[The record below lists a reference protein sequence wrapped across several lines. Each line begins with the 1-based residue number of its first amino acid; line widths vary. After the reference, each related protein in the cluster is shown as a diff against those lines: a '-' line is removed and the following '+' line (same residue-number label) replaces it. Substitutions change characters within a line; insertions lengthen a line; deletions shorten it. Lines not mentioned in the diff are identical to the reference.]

1 MLSINQKIKYPV
13 YKGLRNLKTFF
24 ILIYTTIVFFEK
36 PYYCYDKHTFNF
48 LKEKPYENEDRCND
62 NVAFMNLPIIPNFIF
77 RMIELFLLVCFILI
91 QRVFA
96 VERKALDTY
105 TKAYHYLQFILTSM
119 IILSIVEI
127 IFSLIIGIY
136 PLLTFI
142 LRAFIIICL
151 VRNLRSAWLR
161 IFQILWKT
169 KTVFFLLFC
178 NIFIFGLTG
187 RFLFGPKLYSTDEH
201 EDVNPDFATISDAFY
216 SLYILL
222 STCNFPDVML
232 GTFKK
237 SKLSVFFFAFYI
249 AINIFIILSLLKALY
264 YSNYFEIFKDQAEEL
279 IKNIKNHTMNT
290 QIFKKQKVHL
300 FLINLYKKFSFTE
313 DEYNKILHIVN
324 LKNEKIFKETFKV
337 YQKREENLKKNKM
350 FKFFNQKRVE
360 LIINIIDLVLIY
372 FLFKKTADN
381 NITIFFQIIW
391 CSLFIFE
398 FLIYL
403 HYLGLGRL
411 MLTQLLR
418 CIFYVVNFLLFVCLI
433 TFVIYYY
440 ILKKYE
446 ECNILFEY
454 SKPLI
459 VLRAIR
465 IFVFVNLFPEFK
477 IIFSTLHNMK
487 SIFSGHLLNLFSFFF
502 IFSTMS
508 MLMTGGTIRK
518 DSFFEH
524 TNIPNNYYHI
534 NFNDF
539 GSSFLTCFALMMINN
554 VNIIAK
560 SLSIGFVSY
569 QKFFNSYFAT
579 FYFFST
585 LIIINICQTLLLEM
599 YLSIKAKKL

>member
-1 MLSINQKIKYPV
+1 
-13 YKGLRNLKTFF
+13 
-24 ILIYTTIVFFEK
+24 
-36 PYYCYDKHTFNF
+36 
-48 LKEKPYENEDRCND
+48 
-62 NVAFMNLPIIPNFIF
+62 
-77 RMIELFLLVCFILI
+77 
-91 QRVFA
+91 
-96 VERKALDTY
+96 
-105 TKAYHYLQFILTSM
+105 
-119 IILSIVEI
+119 
-127 IFSLIIGIY
+127 
-136 PLLTFI
+136 
-142 LRAFIIICL
+142 
-151 VRNLRSAWLR
+151 
-161 IFQILWKT
+161 
-169 KTVFFLLFC
+169 
-178 NIFIFGLTG
+178 
-187 RFLFGPKLYSTDEH
+187 
-201 EDVNPDFATISDAFY
+201 
-216 SLYILL
+216 
-222 STCNFPDVML
+222 
-232 GTFKK
+232 
-237 SKLSVFFFAFYI
+237 
-249 AINIFIILSLLKALY
+249 
-264 YSNYFEIFKDQAEEL
+264 
-279 IKNIKNHTMNT
+279 
-290 QIFKKQKVHL
+290 
-300 FLINLYKKFSFTE
+300 
-313 DEYNKILHIVN
+313 
-324 LKNEKIFKETFKV
+324 
-337 YQKREENLKKNKM
+337 
-350 FKFFNQKRVE
+350 
-360 LIINIIDLVLIY
+360 
-372 FLFKKTADN
+372 
-381 NITIFFQIIW
+381 
-391 CSLFIFE
+391 
-398 FLIYL
+398 
-403 HYLGLGRL
+403 

-440 ILKKYE
+440 ILTKYE